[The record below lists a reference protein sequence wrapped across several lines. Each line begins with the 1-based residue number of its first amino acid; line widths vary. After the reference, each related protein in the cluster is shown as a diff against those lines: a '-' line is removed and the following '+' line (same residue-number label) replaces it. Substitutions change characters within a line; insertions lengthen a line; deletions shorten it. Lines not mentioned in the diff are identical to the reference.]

1 MLRSLSGT
9 WGWHRTAE
17 GGHPPSDSLPLHNF
31 VVISN
36 NLSIQIIGPVE
47 YGRFC
52 FEWEEI

>member
-9 WGWHRTAE
+9 WGWHRKAE

-36 NLSIQIIGPVE
+36 NLFIQTIEPVE
-47 YGRFC
+47 SGRFL
-52 FEWEEI
+52 F